1 MRVALFAAG
10 GEIPVEALRALVAVA
25 TVVAVVRPDP
35 PRGIGGEL
43 RGLARRA
50 LRRPRPPDGL
60 SVLATEYGIPE
71 WPMRGA
77 DDARSAARLRA
88 SAIDLGVLATFP
100 WPLPP
105 ALLEAPRLGCV
116 NMHPSILPR
125 HRGPNPWFWTYHAND
140 AHAGVT
146 IHVCESRVDRGPIL
160 AQARWPLA
168 RGHPVASLHREVAVL
183 GAALLP
189 ALLARAESMVT
200 DAALQDESGA
210 TLAPRVRAGV
220 TMLDPAWPAERTW
233 HFLAGL
239 LGQHREPLWCDG
251 RAVGYT
257 RVPEFELVDPRAAPG
272 RMEAVANL
280 GWRLW
285 CHDGFVR
292 LAED

>member
-116 NMHPSILPR
+116 NMR
-125 HRGPNPWFWTYHAND
+125 TCTAFT
-140 AHAGVT
+140 
-146 IHVCESRVDRGPIL
+146 SR
-160 AQARWPLA
+160 
-168 RGHPVASLHREVAVL
+168 
-183 GAALLP
+183 
-189 ALLARAESMVT
+189 
-200 DAALQDESGA
+200 
-210 TLAPRVRAGV
+210 
-220 TMLDPAWPAERTW
+220 
-233 HFLAGL
+233 
-239 LGQHREPLWCDG
+239 
-251 RAVGYT
+251 
-257 RVPEFELVDPRAAPG
+257 
-272 RMEAVANL
+272 
-280 GWRLW
+280 
-285 CHDGFVR
+285 
-292 LAED
+292 